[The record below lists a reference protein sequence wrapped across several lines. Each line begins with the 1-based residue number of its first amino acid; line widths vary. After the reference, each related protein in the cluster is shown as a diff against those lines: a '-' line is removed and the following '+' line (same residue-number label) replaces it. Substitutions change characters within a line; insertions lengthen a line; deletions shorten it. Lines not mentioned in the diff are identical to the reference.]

1 MADANQL
8 KQAQAVYETMRGMF
22 DARELAYEADD
33 EKLTVYSGAKG
44 DDLPVAIRMR
54 IDPERML
61 IVVHS
66 LLPFETPHAR
76 RLAMSVA
83 VSRVN
88 YGLPD
93 GSFDFDIDS
102 GDIVFRLTCC
112 YRDSL
117 VGDELFEYM
126 FVVSFGIIDQ
136 YNDVLQ
142 KVATT
147 DISVEEIIKTIK

>member
-66 LLPFETPHAR
+66 LLPFETPQDR

-93 GSFDFDIDS
+93 GSFDFDGARNES
-102 GDIVFRLTCC
+102 PGNFRRQGGHGTRSTLL
-112 YRDSL
+112 L
-117 VGDELFEYM
+117 VGTVVAVRFHHFFLRALSIKS
-126 FVVSFGIIDQ
+126 FVGT
-136 YNDVLQ
+136 
-142 KVATT
+142 K
-147 DISVEEIIKTIK
+147 